1 MKNKLL
7 SLASLLAVFNANA
20 IEIGP
25 TGSGI
30 ELGGFIDIAGQK
42 QGADSETTFVGQVEV
57 NLDFSSGPV
66 SASVDFDLYD
76 GGTTTV
82 VGAGPDGLP
91 GTVDDNTYDVT
102 DGDSALEEAVLTYDF
117 GNGLSVSAGKML
129 SYMGF
134 EAYDP
139 TNMYQYSYA
148 YDVGGQN
155 DTGAQMIYDAYDVGF
170 SIDYGTDLF
179 SLGLWS
185 SMEANAGYE
194 VAFAYTGIENFTA
207 KAIFSDFSAPT
218 SEAYEKSTYWI
229 SYQLDKLLIAGEI
242 AENDQLDTGEDVD
255 GFLIMANY
263 AMTDAAALTLRYSG
277 LEITGATNNT
287 VAYEGTKFTISP
299 SYVFNDNFSGLI
311 EYSSYDAETVSA
323 TYVEPEELMAVELI
337 YTF

>member
-20 IEIGP
+20 VEIGP

-42 QGADSETTFVGQVEV
+42 QGADSETSFVGQVEI

-66 SASVDFDLYD
+66 SASVDLDF
-76 GGTTTV
+76 TESQ
-82 VGAGPDGLP
+82 GLS
-91 GTVDDNTYDVT
+91 
-102 DGDSALEEAVLTYDF
+102 DGDGDGFVEDDDTTGGNLEEAVVTYDF

-148 YDVGGQN
+148 YDIGFQN
-155 DTGAQMIYDAYDVGF
+155 DTGAQMIYDAYDVGV
-170 SIDYGTDLF
+170 SIDYGTDAF
-179 SLGLWS
+179 SIGLWS
-185 SMEANAGYE
+185 SMEADAGYE
-194 VAFAYTGIENFTA
+194 IALAYTGVENFTA
-207 KAIFSDFSAPT
+207 KAIYSDFSAPT
-218 SEAYEKSTYWI
+218 SEAYEKSTYWV

-242 AENDQLDTGEDVD
+242 AENDQLDTGDDVE

-263 AMTDAAALTLRYSG
+263 GVTDAAAITLRYSG
-277 LEITGATNNT
+277 IELTGATNGT
-287 VAYEGTKFTISP
+287 VSYEGTKFTISP
-299 SYVFNDNFSGLI
+299 SYVFNDNLSGLV
-311 EYSSYDAETVSA
+311 EYSSYDTDIA
-323 TYVEPEELMAVELI
+323 TGTLVEPEDLIAVELI

>member
-7 SLASLLAVFNANA
+7 SLASVLAVINVNA

-25 TGSGI
+25 TGSGV
-30 ELGGFIDIAGQK
+30 ELSGFIDIAGQK
-42 QGADSETTFVGQVEV
+42 QGADSESTFVGQVEV

-66 SASVDFDLYD
+66 SASVDVDFLDTVSLDTDNNTIADLET
-76 GGTTTV
+76 GG
-82 VGAGPDGLP
+82 
-91 GTVDDNTYDVT
+91 N
-102 DGDSALEEAVLTYDF
+102 LEEAVLTYDF
-117 GNGLSVSAGKML
+117 GNGLSASAGKML

-179 SLGLWS
+179 SIGLWS

-194 VAFAYTGIENFTA
+194 VALAYTGIENFTA
-207 KAIFSDFSAPT
+207 KAIFSDFSAPAT
-218 SEAYEKSTYWI
+218 EAYEKSTYWI

-242 AENDQLDTGEDVD
+242 AENDQLDTGEDVE
-255 GFLIMANY
+255 GYLIMANY

-277 LEITGATNNT
+277 LEITGATNST
-287 VAYEGTKFTISP
+287 VAYEGSKFTISP

-311 EYSSYDAETVSA
+311 EYSSYDADTTTTGVYE
-323 TYVEPEELMAVELI
+323 EPEELVAVELI

>member
-25 TGSGI
+25 TGSGV
-30 ELGGFIDIAGQK
+30 ELSGFIDIAGQK

-66 SASVDFDLYD
+66 SASVDVDFTDTQGLSD
-76 GGTTTV
+76 GES
-82 VGAGPDGLP
+82 DGLT
-91 GTVDDNTYDVT
+91 GAADDTTSGN
-102 DGDSALEEAVLTYDF
+102 LEEAVVTYDL

-148 YDVGGQN
+148 YELGGLN

-170 SIDYGTDLF
+170 SIDYGTDSF
-179 SLGLWS
+179 SIGLWS
-185 SMEANAGYE
+185 SMESDAGYE
-194 VAFAYTGIENFTA
+194 LALAYTGIENFTA
-207 KAIFSDFSAPT
+207 KAIFSDFSAPAAG
-218 SEAYEKSTYWI
+218 AYEKSTFWV

-242 AENDQLDTGEDVD
+242 AENDQLDAGGGDDVD
-255 GFLIMANY
+255 GYLIMANY
-263 AMTDAAALTLRYSG
+263 AMTDSAAITLRYSG
-277 LEITGATNNT
+277 LEITGWGDNT
-287 VAYEGTKFTISP
+287 VGYEGTKFTVSP

-311 EYSSYDAETVSA
+311 EYSSYDSDTLTAG
-323 TYVEPEELMAVELI
+323 TYDVEPEELIAVELI

>member
-20 IEIGP
+20 VEIGP

-42 QGADSETTFVGQVEV
+42 QGADSETSFVGQVEL

-66 SASVDFDLYD
+66 SASVDLDFTESQGLSDEDED
-76 GGTTTV
+76 GFVEDDDTT
-82 VGAGPDGLP
+82 GG
-91 GTVDDNTYDVT
+91 N
-102 DGDSALEEAVLTYDF
+102 LEEAVVTYDF

-148 YDVGGQN
+148 YDIGFQN
-155 DTGAQMIYDAYDVGF
+155 DTGAQMIYDAYDVGV
-170 SIDYGTDLF
+170 SVDYGTDAF
-179 SLGLWS
+179 SIGLWS
-185 SMEANAGYE
+185 SMEADAGYE
-194 VAFAYTGIENFTA
+194 IALAYTGVENFTA
-207 KAIFSDFSAPT
+207 KAIYSDFSAPT
-218 SEAYEKSTYWI
+218 SEAYEKSTYWV

-242 AENDQLDTGEDVD
+242 AENDQLDTGDDVE

-263 AMTDAAALTLRYSG
+263 GVTDAAAITLRYSG
-277 LEITGATNNT
+277 IELTGATNGT
-287 VAYEGTKFTISP
+287 VSYEGTKFTISP
-299 SYVFNDNFSGLI
+299 SYVFNDNLSGLV
-311 EYSSYDAETVSA
+311 EYSSYDTDIA
-323 TYVEPEELMAVELI
+323 TGTLVEPEDLIAVELI

>member
-1 MKNKLL
+1 MKNKLI

-25 TGSGI
+25 TGSGV

-42 QGADSETTFVGQVEV
+42 QGADTETSFVGQVEV

-66 SASVDFDLYD
+66 SASVDLDF
-76 GGTTTV
+76 TESQ
-82 VGAGPDGLP
+82 GLS
-91 GTVDDNTYDVT
+91 
-102 DGDSALEEAVLTYDF
+102 DGDGDGFVEGDDTTGGNLEEAVVTYDF

-139 TNMYQYSYA
+139 TNKYQYSYA
-148 YDVGGQN
+148 YDVGGQD

-179 SLGLWS
+179 SIGLWS
-185 SMEANAGYE
+185 SMEADAGY
-194 VAFAYTGIENFTA
+194 ALALAYTGIENLTA
-207 KAIFSDFSAPT
+207 KAIFSDFSAPG
-218 SEAYEKSTYWI
+218 SEAYEKSTYWV

-242 AENDQLDTGEDVD
+242 AENDQLDTGNDVE

-263 AMTDAAALTLRYSG
+263 ALTDAAGLTLRYSG

-287 VAYEGTKFTISP
+287 IQYEGTKFTISP

-323 TYVEPEELMAVELI
+323 SYAEPEELMAVELI

>member
-25 TGSGI
+25 TGSGV

-66 SASVDFDLYD
+66 SASVDLDFTESQGLSDAD
-76 GGTTTV
+76 GNGIDDTT
-82 VGAGPDGLP
+82 GG
-91 GTVDDNTYDVT
+91 N
-102 DGDSALEEAVLTYDF
+102 LEEAVVTYDF

-170 SIDYGTDLF
+170 SVDYGTDLF
-179 SLGLWS
+179 SIGLWS
-185 SMEANAGYE
+185 SMEADAGYE
-194 VAFAYTGIENFTA
+194 LALAYTGIENFTA
-207 KAIFSDFSAPT
+207 KAIYSDFSAPT
-218 SEAYEKSTYWI
+218 SEAYEKSTYWV

-242 AENDQLDTGEDVD
+242 AENDQLDTGEDVE
-255 GFLIMANY
+255 GYLIMVNY

-299 SYVFNDNFSGLI
+299 SYVFNDNFSGLL
-311 EYSSYDAETVSA
+311 EYSSYDAETVSLA
-323 TYVEPEELMAVELI
+323 YAEPEELLAVELI

>member
-7 SLASLLAVFNANA
+7 SLASFLAVLNANA

-25 TGSGI
+25 TGSGV

-42 QGADSETTFVGQVEV
+42 QGADSETSFVGQVEI

-66 SASVDFDLYD
+66 SASVDVDFTETQGVSDTD
-76 GGTTTV
+76 SDNIADTTGG
-82 VGAGPDGLP
+82 
-91 GTVDDNTYDVT
+91 N
-102 DGDSALEEAVLTYDF
+102 LEEAVVTYDF

-179 SLGLWS
+179 SIGLWS
-185 SMEANAGYE
+185 SMEADAGYE
-194 VAFAYTGIENFTA
+194 LAFAYTGIENLTA

-218 SEAYEKSTYWI
+218 TEAYEKSTYWV

-242 AENDQLDTGEDVD
+242 AENDQLDTGEDVE
-255 GFLIMANY
+255 GYLVMVNY
-263 AMTDAAALTLRYSG
+263 SMTDAAALTLRYSG

-299 SYVFNDNFSGLI
+299 SYVFNDNFSGLL
-311 EYSSYDAETVSA
+311 EYSSYDAETVSLA
-323 TYVEPEELMAVELI
+323 YAEPEELLAVELI

>member
-20 IEIGP
+20 VEIGP

-42 QGADSETTFVGQVEV
+42 QGADSETSFVGQVEI

-66 SASVDFDLYD
+66 SASVDLDFTESQGLSDEDED
-76 GGTTTV
+76 GV
-82 VGAGPDGLP
+82 VG
-91 GTVDDNTYDVT
+91 DDDTTGGN
-102 DGDSALEEAVLTYDF
+102 LEEAVVTYDF

-148 YDVGGQN
+148 YDIGFQN
-155 DTGAQMIYDAYDVGF
+155 DTGAQMIYDAYDVGV
-170 SIDYGTDLF
+170 SVDYGTDAF
-179 SLGLWS
+179 SIGLWS
-185 SMEANAGYE
+185 SMEADAGYE
-194 VAFAYTGIENFTA
+194 IALAYTGVENFTA
-207 KAIFSDFSAPT
+207 KAIYSDFSAPT
-218 SEAYEKSTYWI
+218 SEAYEKSTYWV

-242 AENDQLDTGEDVD
+242 AENDQLDTGDDVE

-263 AMTDAAALTLRYSG
+263 GVTDAAAITLRYSG
-277 LEITGATNNT
+277 IELTGATNGN
-287 VAYEGTKFTISP
+287 VSYEGTKFTISP
-299 SYVFNDNFSGLI
+299 SYVFNDNLSGLV
-311 EYSSYDAETVSA
+311 EYSSYDTDIA
-323 TYVEPEELMAVELI
+323 TGTLVEPEDLIAVELI

>member
-42 QGADSETTFVGQVEV
+42 QGADTETSFVGQVEV

-91 GTVDDNTYDVT
+91 GTGDDNTYDVT